1 MYTWKKSTQYG
12 GPVYDWVDLVGNAQ
26 AIKVTVD
33 PWNGVDF
40 TEGIKMPFAFNFY
53 GKEYDTLYIGNG
65 LVTFN
70 PDQNGSGTNWGGRP
84 IPDKSLPNNYIAP
97 LWLFGEPDYKELYP
111 YSGIYYQ
118 LYEDR
123 VIVEY
128 RDYNSNFSMGD
139 PISFEVILYKNGNI
153 KYQYLSLIHI

>member
-1 MYTWKKSTQYG
+1 MCIRDS
-12 GPVYDWVDLVGNAQ
+12 
-26 AIKVTVD
+26 
-33 PWNGVDF
+33 
-40 TEGIKMPFAFNFY
+40 
-53 GKEYDTLYIGNG
+53 
-65 LVTFN
+65 
-70 PDQNGSGTNWGGRP
+70 
-84 IPDKSLPNNYIAP
+84 
-97 LWLFGEPDYKELYP
+97 YKELYP

-153 KYQYLSLIHI
+153 KYQYIMPTATSNTVKQFGTIGIENEDGTDGVMISQYQKVVNTDMAITSYPAHMYTILPSQTRDFKMLLDACLLYTSRCV